1 MAEKCLHGPQLKSPV
16 LKQSMG
22 ELFFYNGDKHA
33 GKLCQVDAIEDTTE
47 TFASVKLRSTRVAI
61 DLQKRGITSSDV
73 IAFCAGN
80 TLDTVIPILATMYL
94 GAKVANLEPS
104 LSIRQTQHLIGLV
117 SPKIIFVEEGSVS
130 LIENSLNQAK
140 VESEIIVY
148 GKSNKYSTLLELTRP
163 KQNEDDFRPAKVH
176 LDDVILLLFSS
187 GTTGLPKAIAHTHKS
202 FMYIG
207 CCLRDY
213 DVGNSVFHA
222 TSFYWITANFMLI
235 FGFIKG
241 ACRVFA
247 RSLEP
252 ESTFRAIE
260 KYKVDTMF
268 LAPIL
273 SNKLTSFA
281 NSKNFDT
288 SSLRLIHC
296 GGSAMT
302 LTQYQNLVIT
312 FPHTKVC
319 GIYGLTEIGVTSVFH
334 PETDKDLIP
343 VKPTSCGKPFYTM
356 KIKIVDVD
364 TEEALGANQEGEIRI
379 LSPCLFKGYHNGDSS
394 GLCDKDGFLKCGDL
408 GYYDEDGCLYVV
420 ERLKEMFKYQSWHI
434 VPTAIEA
441 VLVEH
446 PAVKE
451 AVVFGVP
458 WGDDGEAPAA
468 CVVLESGTNT
478 TAQEIEEF
486 VANKVSD
493 RERLRGG
500 VVFVTSLLKT
510 PTGKFMRKEIRK
522 CVLNK

>member
-1 MAEKCLHGPQLKSPV
+1 MAEKILRGPQLKSPV
-16 LKQSMG
+16 LNQSMG

-148 GKSNKYSTLLELTRP
+148 GKSTKYSTLSELTRP

-252 ESTFRAIE
+252 EPTFRAIE

-296 GGSAMT
+296 GGSAMN
-302 LTQYQNLVIT
+302 LTQYQNLVDT

-334 PETDKDLIP
+334 PETDKDMIP

-364 TEEALGANQEGEIRI
+364 TEEALGANQKGEIRI

-486 VANKVSD
+486 VAKKVSD

>member
-1 MAEKCLHGPQLKSPV
+1 
-16 LKQSMG
+16 
-22 ELFFYNGDKHA
+22 
-33 GKLCQVDAIEDTTE
+33 VDAIEDTTE

-148 GKSNKYSTLLELTRP
+148 GKSNKYSTLSELTRP

-252 ESTFRAIE
+252 EPTFRAIE
-260 KYKVDTMF
+260 KYKV
-268 LAPIL
+268 LPEL
-273 SNKLTSFA
+273 S
-281 NSKNFDT
+281 FD
-288 SSLRLIHC
+288 
-296 GGSAMT
+296 
-302 LTQYQNLVIT
+302 
-312 FPHTKVC
+312 
-319 GIYGLTEIGVTSVFH
+319 
-334 PETDKDLIP
+334 
-343 VKPTSCGKPFYTM
+343 
-356 KIKIVDVD
+356 
-364 TEEALGANQEGEIRI
+364 IR
-379 LSPCLFKGYHNGDSS
+379 
-394 GLCDKDGFLKCGDL
+394 
-408 GYYDEDGCLYVV
+408 
-420 ERLKEMFKYQSWHI
+420 R
-434 VPTAIEA
+434 
-441 VLVEH
+441 
-446 PAVKE
+446 
-451 AVVFGVP
+451 
-458 WGDDGEAPAA
+458 
-468 CVVLESGTNT
+468 
-478 TAQEIEEF
+478 
-486 VANKVSD
+486 
-493 RERLRGG
+493 
-500 VVFVTSLLKT
+500 
-510 PTGKFMRKEIRK
+510 
-522 CVLNK
+522 